1 MGENYTC
8 WFLANRLDVPSNE
21 AAVNTTADKLFAL
34 VMPTYAGQ
42 LLGTVVG
49 LLLLLQSQ
57 IPQTQRPVL
66 KSNQKL

>member
-34 VMPTYAGQ
+34 VVPTDAGE
-42 LLGTVVG
+42 LLGTVIR
-49 LLLLLQSQ
+49 LLLLLESQ
-57 IPQTQRPVL
+57 VPQT
-66 KSNQKL
+66 